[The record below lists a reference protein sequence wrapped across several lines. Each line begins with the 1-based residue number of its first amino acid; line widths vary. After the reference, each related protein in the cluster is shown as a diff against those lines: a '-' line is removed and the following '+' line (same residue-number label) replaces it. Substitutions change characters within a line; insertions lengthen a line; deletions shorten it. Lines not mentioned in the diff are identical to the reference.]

1 LRPPF
6 SGFIT
11 DDKSAN
17 MTGKAKDQI
26 MLTDEVIISKIYL
39 IRGVKVMIDR
49 DLAELYGVDTRIL
62 NQSVKRNP
70 KRFPDDFMF
79 HLTKDEMN
87 NWKSQIVISNKEK
100 MGIRKPPLVF
110 TEQGVAMLSSILNS
124 ERSISVNIK
133 IIRVFTKLRSILET
147 HKEIIIKLDQL
158 EKKDIE
164 LDEKVSLIF
173 EYLKQLEQSKQEE
186 TDFKKRKRIGF
197 KPAQGE

>member
-6 SGFIT
+6 SRFIT
-11 DDKSAN
+11 DDNRAK
-17 MTGKAKDQI
+17 MTGKAKDKI
-26 MLTDEVIISKIYL
+26 LLTDEVIISKIYL

-49 DLAELYGVDTRIL
+49 DLAELYGVDTRTL
-62 NQSVKRNP
+62 NQAVKRNP

-79 HLTKDEMN
+79 HLTKDELN

-124 ERSISVNIK
+124 ERAISVNIK

-147 HKEIIIKLDQL
+147 HKEIFIKLEQL

-164 LDEKVSLIF
+164 LDEKVTLIF
-173 EYLKQLEQSKQEE
+173 NYLKQLEQSKQEE
-186 TDFKKRKRIGF
+186 TDFKQRKRIGY
-197 KPAQGE
+197 KPD